1 MEEQRQRQEDEQRR
15 AQAESAQ
22 DTDATGS
29 VPAAP
34 TVAATSDEAMLER
47 ALALSTE
54 TPVKRSRVRFVSV
67 LSCFDPSM
75 FFKILSWRHFYEQQ
89 A

>member
-22 DTDATGS
+22 DTDASGS
-29 VPAAP
+29 VPAVPA
-34 TVAATSDEAMLER
+34 VAATSDEAMLER

-67 LSCFDPSM
+67 LSCFGLLNVSK
-75 FFKILSWRHFYEQQ
+75 FFTVENLV
-89 A
+89 